1 MSAWFVPIL
10 TFLSGI
16 FFGGA
21 IVVIVA
27 ARRRALEARLFG
39 SGTSAAAAAAAA
51 GEYGAVGGLGG
62 KKLADTLEHVGRA
75 VASSSSSAANTRS
88 VSDLREKLTHAGFY
102 DPNAATIFM
111 GAQLLL
117 LLVALPFAGLFAL
130 ALRLP
135 LLVGVAVVIVVTA
148 VMALAPNIF
157 VGVRRSRR
165 EQEVREQLPDAIDL
179 LEICVSSGMGLEMAW
194 NAVAD
199 DFRTVSP
206 ILADEMSL
214 ATLEMHLGAD
224 RAHAMRNMARRT
236 GVEDISSLVATLVQS
251 ERFGTSVSQAL
262 RTYADALRT
271 ERSQRAEEQAEK
283 LSVKLLFP
291 MVLFIFPVMFIVI
304 LGPAVIKIHE
314 MFVNG

>member
-1 MSAWFVPIL
+1 MSPWIVPIL
-10 TFLSGI
+10 TFLSVI

-21 IVVIVA
+21 IVVIIA

-39 SGTSAAAAAAAA
+39 GGTTSAGVTAA
-51 GEYGAVGGLGG
+51 GEYGAIGGLRG

-75 VASSSSSAANTRS
+75 VASSSSSAASTRS

-102 DPNAATIFM
+102 DPASATIFM

-117 LLVALPFAGLFAL
+117 LLVALPFAGLLAL

-135 LLVGVAVVIVVTA
+135 LLAGVAVVIVVTA

-157 VGVRRSRR
+157 VSFRRSRR
-165 EQEVREQLPDAIDL
+165 CQEVREQLPDAIDL

-283 LSVKLLFP
+283 LAVKLLFP

>member
-1 MSAWFVPIL
+1 MHWKHDSSA
-10 TFLSGI
+10 
-16 FFGGA
+16 GA
-21 IVVIVA
+21 P
-27 ARRRALEARLFG
+27 
-39 SGTSAAAAAAAA
+39 A
-51 GEYGAVGGLGG
+51 GEYGALRG
-62 KKLADTLEHVGRA
+62 KKLADTLEQVGRA
-75 VASSSSSAANTRS
+75 VASSSSSVESTRS

-117 LLVALPFAGLFAL
+117 LLVALPFAGLLAL

-135 LLVGVAVVIVVTA
+135 LLVGVAVVVVVTA
-148 VMALAPNIF
+148 VTALAPNVF
-157 VGVRRSRR
+157 VSIRRSRR
-165 EQEVREQLPDAIDL
+165 SQEVREQLPDAIDL

-224 RAHAMRNMARRT
+224 RAHAMRNMARPT

-283 LSVKLLFP
+283 LAVKLLFP

-304 LGPAVIKIHE
+304 LGPAVIKLHE